1 MDAKMAALAAMGNQK
16 LNHLDIIAH
25 NLANVGTPGFKA
37 VRFYLREMEANKGGA
52 VPSIFTDF
60 RAGLVEKT
68 ENSLDLAIEGDGFFT
83 IETKRGIRYTRA
95 GNFTIDRNSR
105 LVTMKG
111 DPVLGEAGP
120 LILKGRKIS
129 VSAEGVVKV
138 DGVEVG
144 KLRIVDFEN
153 RQALSREGDGLF
165 VDGGTAGVKQVGNP
179 RLKAGERELSN
190 VEAIREM
197 VELIEVQRSFETY
210 QKVIQSLAD
219 MDKLSTGRVGKL
231 V

>member
-1 MDAKMAALAAMGNQK
+1 
-16 LNHLDIIAH
+16 
-25 NLANVGTPGFKA
+25 
-37 VRFYLREMEANKGGA
+37 
-52 VPSIFTDF
+52 
-60 RAGLVEKT
+60 
-68 ENSLDLAIEGDGFFT
+68 
-83 IETKRGIRYTRA
+83 
-95 GNFTIDRNSR
+95 
-105 LVTMKG
+105 
-111 DPVLGEAGP
+111 
-120 LILKGRKIS
+120 